1 MIHNLSE
8 DDIFDLQEKASD
20 MAEAGDRDGA
30 IQLYSQLIG
39 ACPNT
44 RLLHANRG
52 NLYWKMGKYEA
63 ARADLDEEVR
73 IAPKECVSYV
83 ARGQFRKKAGDDWG
97 ALQDCRKAA
106 ELAPESGWALM
117 DRVDVMMDLR
127 LWPDAL
133 KGVNEMLRRSP
144 NDRSGLSRRAA
155 IFSEI
160 GEYEKALEDLTL
172 AVTLDKGMNPCLHFQ
187 RGELRERV
195 GNVKGALEDYESASK
210 ADPGN
215 QAYLTM
221 VRRLRRAS

>member
-1 MIHNLSE
+1 
-8 DDIFDLQEKASD
+8 
-20 MAEAGDRDGA
+20 
-30 IQLYSQLIG
+30 
-39 ACPNT
+39 
-44 RLLHANRG
+44 
-52 NLYWKMGKYEA
+52 
-63 ARADLDEEVR
+63 
-73 IAPKECVSYV
+73 
-83 ARGQFRKKAGDDWG
+83 
-97 ALQDCRKAA
+97 
-106 ELAPESGWALM
+106 M

-144 NDRSGLSRRAA
+144 NDRSGLARRAA

-160 GEYEKALEDLTL
+160 GECEKALEDLTL

-215 QAYLTM
+215 QAYLTV